1 MTNDIESK
9 TNEFLQ
15 CERIISSSLH
25 GVIIAHTYEI
35 PAVWQKF
42 SDNVFG
48 DDIKYQD
55 YLESVNLKYYQP
67 EIQDNMYS
75 DAEME
80 QLFQD
85 LPNLPEVKTLES
97 LRDGL
102 MRVCPF

>member
-1 MTNDIESK
+1 
-9 TNEFLQ
+9 
-15 CERIISSSLH
+15 
-25 GVIIAHTYEI
+25 VIIAHTYEI

-55 YLESVNLKYYQP
+55 YLESVSLKYYQP